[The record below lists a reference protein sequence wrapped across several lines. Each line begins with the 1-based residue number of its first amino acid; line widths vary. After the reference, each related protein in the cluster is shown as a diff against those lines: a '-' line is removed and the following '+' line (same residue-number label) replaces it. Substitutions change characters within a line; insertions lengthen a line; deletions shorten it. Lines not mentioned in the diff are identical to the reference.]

1 MKEFILII
9 MTIPISILSSVI
21 AVFILDRLLYGL
33 QKYKQFKFFI
43 HKKEENDEKDDLDE
57 LWKD

>member
-9 MTIPISILSSVI
+9 LTIPISILSSVI
-21 AVFILDRLLYGL
+21 AVFVLDRLLYSL

-43 HKKEENDEKDDLDE
+43 NKKGENDEKNEFDDF
-57 LWKD
+57 WKD